1 MRLRLCDNFSMRYTK
16 TAMNGAH
23 GLPHDLD
30 RTAIMLRLARAYHAT
45 VAAFEQHAEIA
56 APRWRLLY
64 LVNQLGTCTQKQ
76 LIALIKVDPGS
87 ITRQIK
93 QLERDGYIVRASDPD
108 DNRLTRVRL
117 SAAGKVLVR
126 RTMIKRRQFLDRML
140 AGISPA
146 QVEAFLAT
154 MTRIERNLD
163 GSDGGDGHRA

>member
-1 MRLRLCDNFSMRYTK
+1 MKSTSTHGTK
-16 TAMNGAH
+16 

-45 VAAFEQHAEIA
+45 VAAFEGHAGIA

-93 QLERDGYIVRASDPD
+93 QLDEDGYIVRASDPD

-117 SAAGKVLVR
+117 SATGQALVR
-126 RTMIKRRQFLDRML
+126 RTMIKRREFLDRML

-146 QVEAFLAT
+146 QVEAFLET
-154 MTRIERNLD
+154 MTRIEKNLD
-163 GSDGGDGHRA
+163 ASEGSDERGA